1 MVVERRGIHRA
12 HTLASTLPHWPAR
25 WRLPCWPA
33 RCGHPRHPLEGFGRV
48 WQDKLGA
55 GRGFLISSSA
65 TGACGACFWPIK
77 SSPSMPAG
85 G

>member
-55 GRGFLISSSA
+55 GRGFPDLQQRYWRVRRVLLAHQEQPIY
-65 TGACGACFWPIK
+65 ACRW
-77 SSPSMPAG
+77 
-85 G
+85 